1 MANDDRD
8 ILELLYEEEDFIE
21 KGGYGRCVKTPWK
34 PTSVFQDSLTC
45 LNYGDS
51 TRAHPCS
58 ECHLMDF
65 VPAEARAE
73 IVPCHHIQL
82 NEKGETIAAL
92 EAEENQQKKEDSVKE
107 WLYAR
112 IIQIEDARAA
122 ADQAV
127 SITA

>member
-8 ILELLYEEEDFIE
+8 MLELLYAEQDFIE
-21 KGGYGRCVKTPWK
+21 KGGYGRSVRTPWK
-34 PTSVFQDSLTC
+34 PASVFQDSLTC

-51 TRAHPCS
+51 NRAHPCS
-58 ECHLMDF
+58 ECHLIDF

-73 IVPCHHIQL
+73 TVPCHHIQL

-92 EAEENQQKKEDSVKE
+92 EGEENQQKKEESVKE
-107 WLYAR
+107 WLRAG
-112 IIQIEDARAA
+112 ITQIEGARAA